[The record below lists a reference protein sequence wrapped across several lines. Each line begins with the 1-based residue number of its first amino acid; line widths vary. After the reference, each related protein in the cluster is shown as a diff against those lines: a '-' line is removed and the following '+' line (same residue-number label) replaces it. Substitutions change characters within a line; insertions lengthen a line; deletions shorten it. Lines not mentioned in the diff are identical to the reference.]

1 MRFQR
6 TAALL
11 GLVVLWLALGPWVLL
26 VALGLLFVARV
37 RDWLR
42 PTRRVGGILVAV
54 AVALTGLVLVIPDGW
69 LPLPPGPGALVTPG
83 YVVRPAVAR
92 PVAAPPAAGQAGLGA
107 SAPWSGPLGESPRV
121 DTAWYGLGQCAGL
134 AFDGHGRLVGLCG
147 GKSPVLRV
155 IDPDSMRSL
164 VGKDLP
170 DRPDGDGTE
179 AWEELCGRAS
189 YLDDEDRAVVATT
202 DRRVLVVATDDA
214 EGDPDLTTAASHD
227 LSGQVPADDCLVALR
242 PDGRGGH
249 WFASRHGRVGTIDA
263 GTGRVTVL
271 GLGED
276 VANALA
282 VDGDGVYVV
291 TTEALYRLGRDARG
305 PTVRWRAP
313 YDRGSERKPGQL
325 SQGSGTPPTPVA
337 GGLVAITDNANPTMH
352 VAFHRRSDGG
362 LVCQTGVFEDD
373 ESATES
379 SLVAV
384 GGGVV
389 VENNHGYSGPV
400 STMLGRT
407 TDAGLA
413 RVDVVGGK
421 CVVRWTSDQAAPS
434 AGPRLSLAN
443 GLLYAYTKRHSWW
456 GANAWYL
463 TALDVRTGRSVFSV
477 RTGLGS
483 LLDGHYGEVAISPDG
498 SAYVATLGGLV
509 RIRDRDQG

>member
-11 GLVVLWLALGPWVLL
+11 GLLVLWLALGPWVVLA
-26 VALGLLFVARV
+26 ALGLLFLARV
-37 RDWLR
+37 RGWLR
-42 PTRRVGGILVAV
+42 PTWRVGAALGAAAATVA
-54 AVALTGLVLVIPDGW
+54 GLVLVIPDGW
-69 LPLPPGPGALVTPG
+69 LPVPPGPGSLVTPG
-83 YVVRPAVAR
+83 YVGRPAVPR
-92 PVAAPPAAGQAGLGA
+92 PVAAPAGAG
-107 SAPWSGPLGESPRV
+107 SPWGGPLGESPRV
-121 DTAWYGLGQCAGL
+121 DTAWYGLGRCTAL
-134 AFDGHGRLVGLCG
+134 AFDGHGRLVGVCSDRKG
-147 GKSPVLRV
+147 PVLQV
-155 IDPDSMRSL
+155 IDPGSMRPL
-164 VGKDLP
+164 VTKDLP
-170 DRPDGDGTE
+170 DRTEGDGTE
-179 AWEELCGRAS
+179 AWEQLCGRAS

-214 EGDPDLTTAASHD
+214 EGDPDLTTAASYD
-227 LSGQVPADDCLVALR
+227 LTAQVPAGDCLIALR
-242 PDGRGGH
+242 PDGRGDL
-249 WFASRHGRVGTIDA
+249 WFATRHGRVGRITPA
-263 GTGRVTVL
+263 TGRASVL
-271 GLGED
+271 DLGED
-276 VANALA
+276 IANPLG
-282 VDGDGVYVV
+282 VDGDGVYAV
-291 TTEALYRLGRDARG
+291 TTAALYRLGRGADR
-305 PTVRWRAP
+305 PTVSWRAP

-325 SQGSGTPPTPVA
+325 SQGSGTAPTPVA

-389 VENNHGYSGPV
+389 VANNHGYSGPFR
-400 STMLGRT
+400 TMLGRT

-421 CVVRWTSDQAAPS
+421 CAVRWTSDQATPS
-434 AGPRLSLAN
+434 TGPRLSLAN

-463 TALDVRTGRSVFSV
+463 SALDVRTGRTVFSV

-483 LLDGHYGEVAISPDG
+483 LLDGRYGDVAIARDG
-498 SAYVATLGGLV
+498 SAYVPTLGGLV
-509 RIRDRDQG
+509 RVRDRGQG